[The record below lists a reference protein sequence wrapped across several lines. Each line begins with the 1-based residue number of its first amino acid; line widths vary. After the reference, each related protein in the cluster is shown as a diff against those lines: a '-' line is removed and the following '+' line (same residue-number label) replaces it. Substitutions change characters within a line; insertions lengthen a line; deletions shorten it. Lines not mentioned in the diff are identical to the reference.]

1 MRKGIKIMNGFF
13 QQRDSHRFTKCR
25 WNSNTDEFDQKSI
38 IDYIIST
45 DSKMVKNVKV
55 IPGISMD
62 SDHRLVVTDIR
73 IRMERIQN
81 KEKRSVFK
89 VELLKENGKKRE
101 YIEKVRENL
110 EQMEE
115 VGEIREIQETVRRAA
130 EETLGRRWTGR
141 TRKRHTKWWG
151 EEVREAI
158 LRKTVMMR
166 RWLKNRTAQTR
177 ELYVEARNE
186 AERVK
191 RRAKEEAASREAE
204 EMMEDLRTGKKKIFR
219 LAKAYRGSK
228 RKRGNIKDKQG
239 EILVRPT
246 DINGRWTEHFR
257 ELLNVNDV
265 EEEVG
270 EEMEGGQEDEEEDD
284 IIGEE
289 LEVALGAMKNGKA
302 PGEDEIPI
310 ELIKE
315 GGEKMKEVI
324 LNMINRC
331 WNESEVPESWGKAI
345 VVPIYKGKGD
355 PADCN
360 NYRGITLLDHLS
372 KTYERILE
380 RRLRMVV

>member
-13 QQRDSHRFTKCR
+13 QQRDSHRFTRYR

-38 IDYIIST
+38 IDNTIST

-81 KEKRSVFK
+81 KEKRSAFK

-101 YIEKVRENL
+101 YIEKVKENL
-110 EQMEE
+110 KQMEE
-115 VGEIREIQETVRRAA
+115 VGDIMKIQETMRRVA
-130 EETLGRRWTGR
+130 EETLGRRWMEG
-141 TRKRHTKWWG
+141 TRKRHTKSWG

-166 RWLKNRTAQTR
+166 RRLKNRTAQTR

-186 AERVK
+186 AERMK

-219 LAKAYRGSK
+219 LAKTYRGSK
-228 RKRGNIKDKQG
+228 KKGGNIKDKQG

-246 DINGRWTEHFR
+246 DVNGRWTEHFR
-257 ELLNVNDV
+257 ELLKVNDV

-270 EEMEGGQEDEEEDD
+270 EEMEGGQEVEEEDE
-284 IIGEE
+284 ITGEE
-289 LEVALGAMKNGKA
+289 LEVALGATKNGKA
-302 PGEDEIPI
+302 PGEGEIP
-310 ELIKE
+310 
-315 GGEKMKEVI
+315 
-324 LNMINRC
+324 R
-331 WNESEVPESWGKAI
+331 
-345 VVPIYKGKGD
+345 
-355 PADCN
+355 
-360 NYRGITLLDHLS
+360 
-372 KTYERILE
+372 
-380 RRLRMVV
+380 